1 MRMDLSQEFAR
12 FAGREVKATVTPG
25 ARFVSRG
32 VSLQNLDS
40 ITIDEK
46 DPTVVEL
53 AKAARKAGFYL
64 QIHAIGYQ
72 YDQHLRR
79 DLLNAY
85 IEKGED
91 GTFRLSPKFIA
102 APAPAF

>member
-12 FAGREVKATVTPG
+12 FAGREVAATVTVG
-25 ARFVSRG
+25 KTFVSRG
-32 VSLQNLDS
+32 VTLTELDS
-40 ITIDEK
+40 ILIDEK

-72 YDQHLRR
+72 YDKHLRR

-85 IEKGED
+85 IEKSDD
-91 GTFRLSPKFIA
+91 GKFRLGTQFIA